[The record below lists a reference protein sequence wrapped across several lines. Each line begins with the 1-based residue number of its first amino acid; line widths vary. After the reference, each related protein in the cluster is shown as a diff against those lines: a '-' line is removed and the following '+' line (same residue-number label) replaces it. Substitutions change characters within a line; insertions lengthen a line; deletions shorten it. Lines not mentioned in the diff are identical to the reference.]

1 MLALVCMTLTA
12 SAEAGYSLTVGT
24 NEHGTVTFK
33 VGDATVTSAQEGDVV
48 TVTITPGTGYAVDE
62 ITGAWDAAIAASRSK
77 TASIG
82 LLTDIELTAGD
93 VDETTGAATYTFTME
108 RANAEFNVTYKHRHV
123 WDFSVDGN
131 VLTATCQNQS
141 GDCDVVTTTTEIV
154 LPEETIYGNN
164 NAASIDLTAFNEA
177 LAGEAEADQVS
188 ISYKGTLLNG
198 GAAYG
203 PVATVPTL
211 PGDYTVTVTISAGG
225 NQYQVSSQFT
235 IEQKKVVGMMI
246 VPIGNCVYNGQEQM
260 PAIVVKDGDKVL
272 ILGTDYEVEYDDNLN
287 AGLGIVTVKGIG
299 NYQGTAMAT
308 FNILDKALTNDMI
321 QAIADQSYTGSA
333 IEPAV
338 VVKDGDKVLVEG
350 RDYTVTYE
358 NNVEVG
364 TATVV
369 VTAWTSG
376 NYEGE
381 IKATFNIV
389 GTTGISA
396 ANSQQPTAK
405 RYYDLGGRKAS
416 GTKKGVVIVDGRKVV
431 IK

>member
-1 MLALVCMTLTA
+1 MKKKILSMLALVCMTLTA

-108 RANAEFNVTYKHRHV
+108 RANAEFNVTYKHR
-123 WDFSVDGN
+123 
-131 VLTATCQNQS
+131 
-141 GDCDVVTTTTEIV
+141 VTTTTEIV

-416 GTKKGVVIVDGRKVV
+416 GTKKGVVIVGGRKVV
-431 IK
+431 MK

>member
-82 LLTDIELTAGD
+82 LLTDIELTA
-93 VDETTGAATYTFTME
+93 VDGVDDTWTFTME

-211 PGDYTVTVTISAGG
+211 PGDYTVTVTVSAGG

-246 VPIGNCVYNGQEQM
+246 VPIGNCVYNGQEQK

-369 VTAWTSG
+369 VKAWTSG

-389 GTTGISA
+389 GTTGIGA

-416 GTKKGVVIVDGRKVV
+416 GTKKGVVIVGGRKVV
-431 IK
+431 MK